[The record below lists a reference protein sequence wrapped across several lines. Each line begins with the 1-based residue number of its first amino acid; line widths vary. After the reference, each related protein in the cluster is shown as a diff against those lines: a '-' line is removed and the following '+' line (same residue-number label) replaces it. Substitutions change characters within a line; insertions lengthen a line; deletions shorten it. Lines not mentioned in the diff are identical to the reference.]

1 MQGFTISIR
10 RSLCVLMIPLIASL
24 AGCGGGSVGST
35 VVKTGESLSCV
46 AKHPTA
52 TATQLIACSG
62 ELNHKI
68 DQVMNAFMQENGITA
83 ATIAIR
89 KNGDLL
95 LEQGYGYRDAGKTTA
110 LAANALFNLA
120 STVKPITAAA
130 IQKLAK
136 SGSLTLNDRV
146 FCSSSSVAPC
156 WLPQSLLPEK
166 FDPRLLEIRI
176 QHLLDHQA
184 GWDADISGD
193 PSVSEAA
200 IQQILGLNNPPEQ
213 DDIIRFVLNQAL
225 DFAPG
230 SKTAYSN
237 FSYLLLGRIIEQAS
251 KTSYVQYVHSS
262 LLQPLGI
269 ARSDFEGLK
278 SLIKDRNPREPNY
291 LTTIVAPSVF
301 VPGTMVSAIDG
312 AQRTEN
318 WVGAGSI
325 ISTANVLALFAANY
339 RLPDGIPLAG
349 AFNNGGHAGADP
361 GVSTVVRQLPSGLS
375 YAFMLNK
382 LDENHIDGDA
392 SYQMRLLKKIEDAIQ
407 TTGL

>member
-1 MQGFTISIR
+1 MQGFQHSIR
-10 RSLCVLMIPLIASL
+10 HALYPLAIVLIVNL
-24 AGCGGGSVGST
+24 AGCGGGAVD
-35 VVKTGESLSCV
+35 KTAANTGTALSCV

-52 TATQLIACSG
+52 TTTQLIACNG
-62 ELNHKI
+62 ELNRKV
-68 DQVMNAFMQENGITA
+68 DLVMTTFMQENGITA
-83 ATIAIR
+83 GSIAIR

-95 LEQGYGYRDAGKTTA
+95 LEQGYGYRDAAKTTA
-110 LAANALFNLA
+110 LPANALFNLA

-130 IQKLAK
+130 VHKLAK
-136 SGSLTLNDRV
+136 GNSLALNDRV
-146 FCSSSSVAPC
+146 FCSGSNAPC

-166 FDPRLLEIRI
+166 FDSRLFDIRI

-184 GWDADISGD
+184 GWDAELSGD
-193 PSVSEAA
+193 ASVSEAA
-200 IQQILGLNNPPEQ
+200 IQQQLGLQGPPEQ
-213 DDIIRFVLNQAL
+213 DEIIRVVLTQSL

-230 SKTAYSN
+230 TKTAYSN

-251 KTSYVQYVHSS
+251 KMPYVQYVHTN
-262 LLQPLGI
+262 LLQPLGV
-269 ARSDFEGLK
+269 AKADFEGLK

-291 LTTIVAPSVF
+291 ITTIMAPSVF
-301 VPGTMVSAIDG
+301 APGTMVSAIDG

-339 RLPDGIPLAG
+339 RLPEGTPLAG

-382 LDENHIDGDA
+382 LDDNHSDGEA
-392 SYQMRLLKKIEDAIQ
+392 SYQMRLLKKIEDVIQ